1 MATVHFS
8 LLGQKEMQ
16 GLVELDNLK
25 FVNLIVHADGDVCF
39 NETVCFDDFNDFV
52 FILKNMEKAL
62 SKLRDLLNSQLNDK
76 RNVSRTIVNVVNTTV
91 RCKKGVSESFMSVF
105 SRISCYE
112 DVKYFFLVA
121 LRAEIMKGE
130 HNEKFLKNFFDLLKA
145 IPAPKVENRELLF
158 SYEEAMSMHNEMCYS
173 ATLHIFSQC
182 WVNFIRNKLPP
193 SLHCE
198 CLLWIDMHILAVVD
212 CPLYFTDFVI
222 SSFAMGFPLNA
233 AALGSLKHLI
243 LICNISYP
251 KLYTAMYNLLQ
262 PEIFK
267 LSFRLHFY
275 SVLDTFM
282 HSTHLPT
289 YLVAAFIKKL
299 SRLSLRAPLDS
310 CIILLGLIR
319 NWLIRHPTCQFLVN
333 RQAEQLQIKN
343 DPYNMDELNPQLSN
357 AMESFLWEVK
367 TLKNHYNEEVANM
380 ANFVDQLL
388 PSKEVPLKME
398 SAVERVFNKSLLRF
412 DVLLFFRNMDQENE
426 FIKKH
431 KMPSFPLN
439 SADVDKA
446 ELLTSAGTVHIL
458 YNSEDEEKS
467 ESTWETLHGQ
477 IDSLPFLEQ
486 QSWQKNDFEFSCM
499 KQSIEQAVSN
509 GFFPVRLSG
518 RSFGSYLVLDEEKN
532 HVGIFKPKDEE
543 EYATRN
549 PSWMGYFQKMFR
561 LRCPRRGCILANQA
575 YLSEVGASIVDEYLD
590 LKIVP
595 KTKVAYLASPTFN
608 YSSAEKRKAEQQRER
623 ISGVNLPDK
632 VGSLQCVVEG
642 FQPCTFWLKEFASK
656 KLLDDKLQYEL
667 QLLFERVIIL
677 DYIIRNTNR
686 TAENLLISYN
696 DTRRGDENYAINMA
710 AVDNRY
716 AFPYRHPKRRRPYTY
731 YWATL
736 PLAKKPFS
744 NETRSFILRKLND
757 MNYMS
762 SLFLQL
768 KSLFE
773 LDENFDKNYFTLQ
786 IMLMHGQI
794 FNLKMALENRETPYE
809 LVKRRP
815 VYIVPHPD
823 DFTLPA
829 GFLTDKLLQWLK
841 RICRK

>member
-8 LLGQKEMQ
+8 LLAQKELQ

-25 FVNLIVHADGDVCF
+25 FVKLIVHADGDVCF
-39 NETVCFDDFNDFV
+39 NEAVCFDDFNDFV
-52 FILKNMEKAL
+52 FILKKMEKAL
-62 SKLRDLLNSQLNDK
+62 SKLRDLLNSELNDK

-145 IPAPKVENRELLF
+145 VPAPKVENRELLF
-158 SYEEAMSMHNEMCYS
+158 SYEEAMSLHNEMCYS

-243 LICNISYP
+243 LICN
-251 KLYTAMYNLLQ
+251 M
-262 PEIFK
+262 
-267 LSFRLHFY
+267 
-275 SVLDTFM
+275 
-282 HSTHLPT
+282 HLPT

-319 NWLIRHPTCQFLVN
+319 NWLIRHPACQILVN
-333 RQAEQLQIKN
+333 RQDEQLQIKN

-357 AMESFLWEVK
+357 AMESFLWEIK

-412 DVLLFFRNMDQENE
+412 DGDLAALNKLKEWFRSCFEISFDYKIFMKRDTREVLLFFRNMDQENE
-426 FIKKH
+426 FIKKGE
-431 KMPSFPLN
+431 MPNFAQNP
-439 SADVDKA
+439 ADVDKA
-446 ELLTSAGTVHIL
+446 ELLTSGNTVHIL
-458 YNSEDEEKS
+458 YNSEDEEVS

-509 GFFPVRLSG
+509 GFFPVRLPG

-656 KLLDDKLQYEL
+656 KLLDNKLQYEL

-696 DTRRGDENYAINMA
+696 DTKRGNENYAINMA

-716 AFPYRHPKRRRPYTY
+716 AFPYRHPRRRRPYTY

-768 KSLFE
+768 KRLFE
-773 LDENFDKNYFTLQ
+773 LDENFDKNYFMLQ

-841 RICRK
+841 RKYRK

>member
-1 MATVHFS
+1 
-8 LLGQKEMQ
+8 
-16 GLVELDNLK
+16 
-25 FVNLIVHADGDVCF
+25 
-39 NETVCFDDFNDFV
+39 
-52 FILKNMEKAL
+52 MEKAL
-62 SKLRDLLNSQLNDK
+62 SKLRDLLNSELNDK

-145 IPAPKVENRELLF
+145 VPAPKVENRELLF
-158 SYEEAMSMHNEMCYS
+158 SYEEAMSLHNEMCYS

-319 NWLIRHPTCQFLVN
+319 NWLIRHPASQFLVN
-333 RQAEQLQIKN
+333 RQDEQLQIKN

-357 AMESFLWEVK
+357 AMESFLWEIK

-412 DVLLFFRNMDQENE
+412 DGDLAAVCDPPEELFKNE
-426 FIKKH
+426 FIKKGE
-431 KMPSFPLN
+431 MPNFAQN
-439 SADVDKA
+439 SADVDEA
-446 ELLTSAGTVHIL
+446 ELCTSGDTVHIL
-458 YNSEDEEKS
+458 YNSEDEEVS
-467 ESTWETLHGQ
+467 ESTWKTLHGQ

-509 GFFPVRLSG
+509 GFFPVRLPG

-656 KLLDDKLQYEL
+656 KLLDNKLQYEL

-696 DTRRGDENYAINMA
+696 DTRRGNENYAINMA

-716 AFPYRHPKRRRPYTY
+716 AFPYRHPRRRRPYTY

-768 KSLFE
+768 KRLFE
-773 LDENFDKNYFTLQ
+773 LDENFDKNYFMLQ

-841 RICRK
+841 RKYRK

>member
-25 FVNLIVHADGDVCF
+25 FVKLIVHADAD
-39 NETVCFDDFNDFV
+39 
-52 FILKNMEKAL
+52 KMEKAL
-62 SKLRDLLNSQLNDK
+62 SKLRDLLNSELNDK
-76 RNVSRTIVNVVNTTV
+76 RNVSRTVVNVVNTTV

-158 SYEEAMSMHNEMCYS
+158 SYEEAMSLHNEMCYS

-267 LSFRLHFY
+267 LSFRLRFY

-319 NWLIRHPTCQFLVN
+319 NWLIRHPACQFLVN
-333 RQAEQLQIKN
+333 RQDEQLQIKN

-357 AMESFLWEVK
+357 AMESFLWEIK

-412 DVLLFFRNMDQENE
+412 DGDLAAVCDPPEELFILLFFWNMDQENE

-431 KMPSFPLN
+431 KMPSFPHN

-446 ELLTSAGTVHIL
+446 ELLTSGDTVHIL

-499 KQSIEQAVSN
+499 KQSIEQAVCN
-509 GFFPVRLSG
+509 GFFPVRLPG

-561 LRCPRRGCILANQA
+561 PRFPRSGCILANQA

-716 AFPYRHPKRRRPYTY
+716 AFPYRHPRRRRPYTY

>member
-16 GLVELDNLK
+16 GLVELVNLK
-25 FVNLIVHADGDVCF
+25 FVKLIVHADGDVCF
-39 NETVCFDDFNDFV
+39 NEAVCFDDFNDFV
-52 FILKNMEKAL
+52 FILKKMEKAL
-62 SKLRDLLNSQLNDK
+62 SKLRDLLNSELNDK

-105 SRISCYE
+105 SGISCYE

-145 IPAPKVENRELLF
+145 VPAPKVENRELLF
-158 SYEEAMSMHNEMCYS
+158 SYEEAMSLHNEMCYS

-243 LICNISYP
+243 LICN
-251 KLYTAMYNLLQ
+251 M
-262 PEIFK
+262 
-267 LSFRLHFY
+267 
-275 SVLDTFM
+275 
-282 HSTHLPT
+282 HLPT

-319 NWLIRHPTCQFLVN
+319 NWLIRHPASQFLVN
-333 RQAEQLQIKN
+333 RQDEQLQIKN

-357 AMESFLWEVK
+357 AMESFLWEIK

-412 DVLLFFRNMDQENE
+412 DGDLAAVCDPPEELFKNE
-426 FIKKH
+426 FIKKGE
-431 KMPSFPLN
+431 MPNFAQN
-439 SADVDKA
+439 SADVDEA
-446 ELLTSAGTVHIL
+446 ELFTSGDTVDIL
-458 YNSEDEEKS
+458 YNSEDEEVS
-467 ESTWETLHGQ
+467 ESTWKTLHGQ

-509 GFFPVRLSG
+509 GFFPVRLPG

-656 KLLDDKLQYEL
+656 KLLDNKLQYEL

-696 DTRRGDENYAINMA
+696 DTRRGNENYAINMA

-716 AFPYRHPKRRRPYTY
+716 AFPYRHPRRRRPYTY

-768 KSLFE
+768 KRLFE
-773 LDENFDKNYFTLQ
+773 LDENFDKNYFILQ

-829 GFLTDKLLQWLK
+829 GIDRSEMIGEVQQTYQ
-841 RICRK
+841 RRS

>member
-1 MATVHFS
+1 
-8 LLGQKEMQ
+8 
-16 GLVELDNLK
+16 
-25 FVNLIVHADGDVCF
+25 
-39 NETVCFDDFNDFV
+39 
-52 FILKNMEKAL
+52 MEKAL
-62 SKLRDLLNSQLNDK
+62 SKLRDLLNSELNDK

-112 DVKYFFLVA
+112 D
-121 LRAEIMKGE
+121 
-130 HNEKFLKNFFDLLKA
+130 
-145 IPAPKVENRELLF
+145 
-158 SYEEAMSMHNEMCYS
+158 AMSLHNEMCYS

-319 NWLIRHPTCQFLVN
+319 NWLIRHPASQFLVN
-333 RQAEQLQIKN
+333 RQDEQLQIKN

-357 AMESFLWEVK
+357 AMESFLWEIK

-412 DVLLFFRNMDQENE
+412 DGDLAAVCDPPEELFKNE
-426 FIKKH
+426 FIKKGE
-431 KMPSFPLN
+431 MPNFAQN
-439 SADVDKA
+439 SADVDEA
-446 ELLTSAGTVHIL
+446 ELCTSGDTVHIL
-458 YNSEDEEKS
+458 YNSEDEEVS
-467 ESTWETLHGQ
+467 ESTWKTLHGQ

-509 GFFPVRLSG
+509 GFFPVRLPG

-656 KLLDDKLQYEL
+656 KLLDNKLQYEL

-696 DTRRGDENYAINMA
+696 DTRRGNENYAINMA

-716 AFPYRHPKRRRPYTY
+716 AFPYRHPRRRRPYTY

-768 KSLFE
+768 KRLFE
-773 LDENFDKNYFTLQ
+773 LDENFDKNYFMLQ

-841 RICRK
+841 RKYRK